1 MYQRQLDAKRFR
13 LPLTLCLIVFTLVI
27 RSSLAVAQDP
37 LPVAGDVADN
47 DGEVRIPIRGGSV
60 DSKVLFDAISKD
72 LHWVAGSITAF
83 TKTFEITSL
92 VESRVEKESLDDLV
106 RRFPKVFRYKGDAN
120 DPSMLIV
127 DTESLSR
134 QLANHKS
141 GLRRFLA
148 GVQGTKLTS
157 LDKVEG
163 TWAADE
169 ASSPPRVVVLLAGL
183 HGTETSAAEIAKAIH
198 RRTNLPMCVFRY
210 PNDGPVA
217 ESAGMFVLRMEK
229 FHQEHPSSNVTLV
242 THSMGGLV
250 ARAAL
255 EMNLVVASGNL
266 VQSTVDQRTGVDQ
279 LIQICPPNHGSALAE
294 YGPLLEGAEQLYRI
308 INRGG
313 RRDRVLF
320 RSIVDGFNEATT
332 DLEPNS
338 AFLRK
343 LNACARNKNVEYTVL
358 LGDAGPLR
366 PAMSLLVS
374 GIWDTI
380 ATSVEEPAEL
390 DRRIRQVV
398 ECKELQ
404 QGKGDGV
411 VSVRSAQLP
420 GVADQVKLPMH
431 HLVWNELDTEAG
443 KQLLNEVCSRLGVSL

>member
-1 MYQRQLDAKRFR
+1 MYQPQLVAKKFR
-13 LPLTLCLIVFTLVI
+13 LPLTLCLIVFALVVH
-27 RSSLAVAQDP
+27 SSLASAQDLVP
-37 LPVAGDVADN
+37 DAGNGAEIE
-47 DGEVRIPIRGGSV
+47 GEVRIPILGGSV
-60 DSKVLFDAISKD
+60 DSKVLFDAISQD

-83 TKTFEITSL
+83 TKTFEIPSSG
-92 VESRVEKESLDDLV
+92 ESRVEKKTLDDLV
-106 RRFPKVFRYKGDAN
+106 RRFPKAFRYEGSATN
-120 DPSMLIV
+120 PSMLIV
-127 DTESLSR
+127 DTESLAN
-134 QLANHKS
+134 QLANQKS

-148 GVQGTKLTS
+148 GIQGTNLTS

-169 ASSPPRVVVLLAGL
+169 VASPPRVVVVLAGL
-183 HGTETSAAEIAKAIH
+183 HGTETSAAEMAKAIH

-210 PNDGPVA
+210 PNDGPIA
-217 ESAGMFVLRMEK
+217 ESAGMFVLRMER
-229 FHQEHPSSNVTLV
+229 FHQEHPRSNVTLV

-255 EMNLVVASGNL
+255 EMNPAVASGNL
-266 VQSTVDQRTGVDQ
+266 VQSPVEQRTGIDQ

-308 INRGG
+308 VNRGG

-320 RSIVDGFNEATT
+320 RSIVDGFNEATS
-332 DLEPNS
+332 DLEPTS

-343 LNACARNKNVEYTVL
+343 LNACARNKNVEYTIL

-411 VSVRSAQLP
+411 VSVTSAQLP
-420 GVADQVKLPMH
+420 GVADQVQLSMH

-443 KQLLNEVCSRLGVSL
+443 KRLMNEVCSRLGISL